1 MDDDFALGSS
11 VWGATEQ
18 LAISVPSPL
27 LSQPSPAPSSSQD
40 GFDDFD
46 DFGTPA
52 ETIAASGDE
61 ADDDFGDFG
70 DFGEGTQVDF
80 VSESFEEEVS
90 TPRPTGVAPLDWS
103 PLHLNPIP
111 SRPDLQRQL
120 EHIAGPLW
128 YSGAPSD
135 FIGDPIRQAEGLNQ
149 TLVTPE
155 SRQLYDLLLPATQPT
170 FKPVNWTRS
179 RIRRQHLITLG
190 IPVNL
195 DEVLPRAGAKLP
207 TLEIHTR
214 PTSAPPAPYTAPA
227 RPMVSSSR
235 GATPRSGTPQPGVRS
250 TALAT
255 AQLRLGPKPA
265 INDGKI
271 TSLLELDTG
280 ELVVNR
286 IIRFEANIFLGNLL
300 LLPAK
305 TLDRHLN
312 DLREQTAQTSAL
324 LTYLLQTRDALQ
336 QDSETYN
343 KLIGELV
350 GEAQK
355 IKTGKRTGSVRR
367 GSAGVS

>member
-40 GFDDFD
+40 GFDNFD

-70 DFGEGTQVDF
+70 DFGEGTQADF

-103 PLHLNPIP
+103 PLQLDPIP

-155 SRQLYDLLLPATQPT
+155 RYFPLYKYFTCSYLKSQISIVVNCMICYYQPLSQ
-170 FKPVNWTRS
+170 P
-179 RIRRQHLITLG
+179 
-190 IPVNL
+190 
-195 DEVLPRAGAKLP
+195 
-207 TLEIHTR
+207 
-214 PTSAPPAPYTAPA
+214 
-227 RPMVSSSR
+227 SSR
-235 GATPRSGTPQPGVRS
+235 SIGRVR
-250 TALAT
+250 
-255 AQLRLGPKPA
+255 
-265 INDGKI
+265 
-271 TSLLELDTG
+271 
-280 ELVVNR
+280 V
-286 IIRFEANIFLGNLL
+286 
-300 LLPAK
+300 
-305 TLDRHLN
+305 
-312 DLREQTAQTSAL
+312 
-324 LTYLLQTRDALQ
+324 
-336 QDSETYN
+336 
-343 KLIGELV
+343 
-350 GEAQK
+350 
-355 IKTGKRTGSVRR
+355 
-367 GSAGVS
+367 SAGSTSSRSVFQ